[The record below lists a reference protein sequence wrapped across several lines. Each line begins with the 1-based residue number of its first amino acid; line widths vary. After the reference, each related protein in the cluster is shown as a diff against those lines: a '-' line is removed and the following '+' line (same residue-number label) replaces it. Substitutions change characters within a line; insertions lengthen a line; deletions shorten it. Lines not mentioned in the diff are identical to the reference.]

1 MKRLAFVLLAALI
14 SSSAFC
20 GEPEESWVKTDDGQT
35 PCEKVVVH
43 KGYLTMTCTDG
54 KQERIPLNEVSSYLK
69 NGKVFI
75 KQAIYTGKYHKG
87 DKKNEVFMKLVSS
100 KDGMDLLTYNDSG
113 NGVREFVF
121 SGKQLIQEINKT
133 NRKEFYEFF
142 GI

>member
-1 MKRLAFVLLAALI
+1 MKKLAFFLLAALL
-14 SSSAFC
+14 STAAFC
-20 GEPEESWVKTDDGQT
+20 GEPEESWVKTDGGQT

-54 KQERIPLNEVSSYLK
+54 KQEKISLEDVTSYSK
-69 NGKVFI
+69 NGKVYI
-75 KQAIYTGKYHKG
+75 KQSIYTGKYQKG
-87 DKKNEVFMKLVSS
+87 DKKSEVFMKLVSS
-100 KDGMDLLTYNDSG
+100 KDGMDLLTYSDPG

-121 SGKQLIQEINKT
+121 SGNQLIQEINKT